1 MAKKKCLFGNV
12 HEEQKEKE
20 MAIHRWD
27 MQIHYPEGLKPAI
40 ILMMKLCESNQ
51 IYDRFGMKRP
61 NNIPSK
67 KSRIP
72 RIMHINFMI

>member
-20 MAIHRWD
+20 MAIHHRWD

-40 ILMMKLCESNQ
+40 IFDDEALRIKSN
-51 IYDRFGMKRP
+51 I
-61 NNIPSK
+61 
-67 KSRIP
+67 
-72 RIMHINFMI
+72 

>member
-1 MAKKKCLFGNV
+1 MGWIWFEPTMKMCGAHTVLDGNGKWKKKKCLFGNV

-40 ILMMKLCESNQ
+40 IFDDEALRIKSN
-51 IYDRFGMKRP
+51 I
-61 NNIPSK
+61 
-67 KSRIP
+67 
-72 RIMHINFMI
+72 

>member
-1 MAKKKCLFGNV
+1 
-12 HEEQKEKE
+12 
-20 MAIHRWD
+20 
-27 MQIHYPEGLKPAI
+27 
-40 ILMMKLCESNQ
+40 MMKLCESNQ

-72 RIMHINFMI
+72 RIMHINFMIGSNQVSWKHNKEIIERKRDYLNLCFNS